1 MSRPSNTVIASRKVQ
16 ENSMRHFDQFPPAV
30 RAAIANARFDWAI
43 AAWLKAFKRGEVR
56 TGDLVAHIER
66 SDKIE
71 TAKTRFLAWGGDYPI
86 FPGEIA
92 HIPLT
97 KKKGRRT

>member
-1 MSRPSNTVIASRKVQ
+1 MSCPSNTGPASRTVR
-16 ENSMRHFDQFPPAV
+16 ENSMKHFDQFPPPV

-56 TGDLVAHIER
+56 TGDLVTHIQR
-66 SDKIE
+66 SDKVE
-71 TAKTRFLAWGGDYPI
+71 TAKTRFKAWGGDYPI
-86 FPGEIA
+86 LPGEIT

-97 KKKGRRT
+97 KKARRQ